1 MAPWET
7 IKKLK
12 EMTSKLTA
20 EGAAGLSEEVV
31 NLLGVLASVVESQQ
45 HDLQV
50 MKATVAR
57 LEHHVRHKHVLQ

>member
-20 EGAAGLSEEVV
+20 ESSAGLSEEVV
-31 NLLGVLASVVESQQ
+31 NLLGVLVSVVESQQ